1 MHALNERR
9 ALLASLN
16 KQASPD
22 KPHIVKEINQT
33 HARQRSALVGPIA
46 AGRLLLLAR
55 VPSAILFSKVRPSR
69 PAAPFGPEG
78 APRVEVWEMALGNPF
93 ALPYAVALLLDRH
106 R

>member
-33 HARQRSALVGPIA
+33 HARQRSALVG
-46 AGRLLLLAR
+46 RLLLLAR
-55 VPSAILFSKVRPSR
+55 VPSAILFSKVRPSK